1 MPPKTRAPR
10 VTQDTLFKQLLVMY
24 TLTVASLHWAISAY
38 SAHTPAAA
46 PAQGLQPRAPR
57 LLELQ
62 RRVDGVWSSSRGVR
76 SGSDMCVDRVA
87 AYYAPQGTE
96 ARLED
101 FEFLVHASRAWQ
113 ATAHTARLIVFTDTG
128 TRTQLARTCRAHA
141 ECRYL
146 SALPFRH
153 SRTTDAYTEFVQIL
167 LGSLRGLVDAT
178 EVSHRTACCVPAAG
192 ILIYAPA
199 VGQRGASH
207 DSRVLL
213 QHTRR
218 NTITCLDVNP
228 SPCMVFSW

>member
-24 TLTVASLHWAISAY
+24 TLTVASLHLAISAY

-101 FEFLVHASRAWQ
+101 FEFLVHASRAWK
-113 ATAHTARLIVFTDTG
+113 ATARTSRLIVFTDAG
-128 TRTQLARTCRAHA
+128 SRTQLDRTCRAHA
-141 ECRYL
+141 ECRHL
-146 SALPFRH
+146 SAPPFRDN
-153 SRTTDAYTEFVQIL
+153 RTTAAYAAFVQVL
-167 LGSLRGLVDAT
+167 LGSLRAGLVDA
-178 EVSHRTACCVPAAG
+178 SPACRVPAAG

-199 VGQRGASH
+199 VGQRGASL

-213 QHTRR
+213 QHSRR
-218 NTITCLDVNP
+218 NTTTCLDANP
-228 SPCMVFSW
+228 SPCMVFAW